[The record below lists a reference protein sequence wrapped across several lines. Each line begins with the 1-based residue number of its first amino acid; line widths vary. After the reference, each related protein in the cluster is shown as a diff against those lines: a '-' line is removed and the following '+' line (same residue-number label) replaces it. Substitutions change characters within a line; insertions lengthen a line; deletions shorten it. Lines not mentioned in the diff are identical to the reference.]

1 MCFLFFLINIC
12 IYIYIEQIGYYD
24 KFVGMFLNTLKEL
37 LSYRFLSKLYST
49 TPYSFINY
57 YDYLTCTSLFPTT
70 HLFFYIYFSVPKIST
85 AKICI
90 MRPFVHHPYIHWDCC
105 PSQIEKS
112 EYRVRRGWHG
122 HCPILQS
129 FRHCDRPTATTY

>member
-1 MCFLFFLINIC
+1 M
-12 IYIYIEQIGYYD
+12 
-24 KFVGMFLNTLKEL
+24 
-37 LSYRFLSKLYST
+37 LSKSDTTTNLWECSST
-49 TPYSFINY
+49 LFRNFSVTGFYQSSKVLPPI
-57 YDYLTCTSLFPTT
+57 LSLIIMVIRPARHCSQRLIYFS
-70 HLFFYIYFSVPKIST
+70 IYFSVPKIST
-85 AKICI
+85 AKTCI